1 MEFVR
6 KNLFLIIVG
15 AVVLVVGG
23 GMIFLKL
30 GADDETDK
38 KVALRTAASQS
49 LQSLARSKIS
59 RQVVEAERTRVE
71 TVQGAAKKVAEAC
84 IEWNRKNYP
93 VLSVTP
99 RDSTKAIPAFP
110 VDEKQYET
118 LNLKYD
124 VTQTYYKELVALL
137 EPLGRAV
144 PPTEAEIEDEII
156 VQTKI
161 IRDQLNRERLHAI
174 AAGKEPPPD
183 PGAGTVGAKARKKA
197 SDVMR
202 LKKASEGMIYASEA
216 SLDVVFPDPDPL
228 APFEKLWQAQVNLWV
243 TRDILAAI
251 QAVNT
256 TATKGAAQKNV
267 LTSGIKR
274 LLKIEVQRE
283 YVKGKDE
290 GGTPGA
296 ARGRPGSSGL
306 PTIKNLTGRVCSQ
319 QVDVLHYSFTVIM
332 PTKYVLLL
340 QKELMNRNF
349 HTVLGVQMAT
359 VVQNPEDMHYYG
371 TDPIMEVTIEG
382 ELLLLTA
389 WERGTWDEK
398 SKTWTRPALMPRQML
413 DTLDKSS
420 LRAEDRKRTEDSK

>member
-23 GMIFLKL
+23 AMIFMKL
-30 GADDETDK
+30 GADDDTDQ
-38 KVALRTAASQS
+38 KVARRTALSRS
-49 LQSLARSKIS
+49 LQSLARAKIS

-144 PPTEAEIEDEII
+144 PPTEAEIEDEAI
-156 VQTKI
+156 VQAKI
-161 IRDQLNRERLHAI
+161 IQDRLKRERQNAI

-183 PGAGTVGAKARKKA
+183 PGAGSVGAEARKKA
-197 SDVMR
+197 SDIVR
-202 LKKASEGMIYASEA
+202 LKKASSGLIYASEN

-228 APFEKLWQAQVNLWV
+228 APFVKLWQAQVNLWV

-251 QAVNT
+251 HAVNA
-256 TATKGAAQKNV
+256 TATEGVIRKDV
-267 LTSGIKR
+267 LTSGVKR
-274 LLKIEVQRE
+274 LLKIDVQDE
-283 YVKGKDE
+283 YVVGKE
-290 GGTPGA
+290 AGGTTATG
-296 ARGRPGSSGL
+296 GRTATSAL
-306 PTIKNLTGRVCSQ
+306 PTIKNLTRRNCSQ
-319 QVDVLHYSFTVIM
+319 QVDVIHYSFKVIM

-340 QKELMNRNF
+340 QKELMDRNF
-349 HTVLGVQMAT
+349 HTVLGIEMAN
-359 VVQNPEDMHYYG
+359 VAQDAEDLHYYG
-371 TDPIMEVTIEG
+371 TDPVMQVTLQC

>member
-23 GMIFLKL
+23 AMVVMKL
-30 GADDETDK
+30 GADDKTDQK
-38 KVALRTAASQS
+38 SALRTVATQS
-49 LQSLARSKIS
+49 LQNLARGKIS
-59 RQVVEAERTRVE
+59 RWRVEAEKARVE
-71 TVQGAAKKVAEAC
+71 TVQGAAKEVAEAC

-99 RDSTKAIPAFP
+99 RGSTKAIPAFP

-137 EPLGRAV
+137 EPLRRAV
-144 PPTEAEIEDEII
+144 PPMEAEIEDEII

-161 IRDQLNRERLHAI
+161 IVARLKRERQRAL

-183 PGAGTVGAKARKKA
+183 PGTGAIATEARKKA
-197 SDVMR
+197 SDVVR
-202 LKKASEGMIYASEA
+202 LKKASGGLIYASEN

-243 TRDILAAI
+243 TGDILAAI
-251 QAVNT
+251 NAVNT
-256 TATKGAAQKNV
+256 TATEGVARKDV
-267 LTSGIKR
+267 LTSGVKR
-274 LLKIEVQRE
+274 LLKIEVQDE
-283 YVKGKDE
+283 YVVGKE
-290 GGTPGA
+290 ETATAGGR
-296 ARGRPGSSGL
+296 ARGAKSSL
-306 PTIKNLTGRVCSQ
+306 PTVQNLTRRVCSQ
-319 QVDVLHYSFTVIM
+319 QADVIHYSFTVIM

-340 QKELMNRNF
+340 QKELMDRNY
-349 HTVLGVQMAT
+349 HTVLGIRMGN
-359 VVQNPEDMHYYG
+359 VVRTAEDLHYYG
-371 TDPIMEVTIEG
+371 TDPVMEVTLEC

-398 SKTWTRPALMPRQML
+398 SKTWTRPPLMPKQML
-413 DTLDKSS
+413 ATLHKSS
-420 LRAEDRKRTEDSK
+420 LRTEDRKRSEEPK